1 MVPYALIVE
10 LTMVERLLANDLYE
24 YLLKLGEILKN
35 RKAEKLS
42 EAVQYTS
49 RFASGSTTELYAESR
64 TVLNKVLDEAEILL
78 TKGEKRELKKK
89 ISGINS
95 EFDRIGGA

>member
-1 MVPYALIVE
+1 MA
-10 LTMVERLLANDLYE
+10 ERLLANDLYR
-24 YLLKLGEILKN
+24 YLIELSEILKS

-42 EAVQYTS
+42 EAVRCTS

-64 TVLNKVLDEAEILL
+64 NILIKVLEEAEVLL
-78 TKGEKRELKKK
+78 TADEKREMKKK

-95 EFDRIGGA
+95 EFERIGGA

>member
-1 MVPYALIVE
+1 
-10 LTMVERLLANDLYE
+10 MVERLLANDLYK
-24 YLLKLGEILKN
+24 YLLELSEMLKI
-35 RKAEKLS
+35 RKAEQLS
-42 EAVQYTS
+42 KAVQLTS

-64 TVLNKVLDEAEILL
+64 TVLNKVLDEAETLL
-78 TKGEKRELKKK
+78 TKDKKRELKKI

>member
-1 MVPYALIVE
+1 MA
-10 LTMVERLLANDLYE
+10 ERLLANDLYR
-24 YLLKLGEILKN
+24 YLIELSEILKS

-42 EAVQYTS
+42 EAVRFTS

-64 TVLNKVLDEAEILL
+64 NILIKVLEEAEVLL
-78 TKGEKRELKKK
+78 TADEKREMKKK

-95 EFDRIGGA
+95 EFERIGGA